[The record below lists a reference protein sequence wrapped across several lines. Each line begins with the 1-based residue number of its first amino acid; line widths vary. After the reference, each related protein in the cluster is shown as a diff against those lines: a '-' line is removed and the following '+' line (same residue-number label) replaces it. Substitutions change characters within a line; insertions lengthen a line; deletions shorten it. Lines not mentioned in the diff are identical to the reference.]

1 MLIKLCWSPG
11 FSCRVRHIGSTG
23 FSHAD
28 RVVDAAVEKKFPGDL
43 GRLSRMSLVEEG
55 FPQQIRMANLAVIGS
70 RKVNGVAELHSQL
83 VQSNLF
89 PDFVE
94 FYGPSKFSN
103 VTNGSTSLSLSQNRL
118 VLMVV

>member
-1 MLIKLCWSPG
+1 M
-11 FSCRVRHIGSTG
+11 F
-23 FSHAD
+23 
-28 RVVDAAVEKKFPGDL
+28 
-43 GRLSRMSLVEEG
+43 LVEEG

-103 VTNGSTSLSLSQNRL
+103 VTNGSTSLSFSRNRL
-118 VLMVV
+118 VLIVV